1 MFPTKLFLVT
11 YSDGSSE
18 RIPDKIPVEKHHR
31 ADVIVE
37 VNVATGSSFVIKN
50 RWGPSSRRSD
60 GADRVHFESWKDMES
75 QGVEI
80 WPGKAGFA
88 QLTMNGVVSTYR
100 HSVTTPPYKEHP
112 EMLVRRTMVVTG
124 DGRKISMPRA
134 GGRQLELLRDREPG
148 HSIFHMTRVG
158 QGIDSVYQAWAQQ
171 PELAPIK
178 IVAGAGLRFPEVLL
192 KEAEVL
198 AEKAGLLKGPE
209 INKAVVGC
217 NCDIKDLMST
227 GHRAGCPEKR

>member
-18 RIPDKIPVEKHHR
+18 RVSDMLPIEKHHR

-60 GADRVHFESWKDMES
+60 GAERVHFNSWKDMES

-80 WPGKAGFA
+80 WPGKGGFA
-88 QLTMNGVVSTYR
+88 QITMNGIISTYR
-100 HSVTTPPYKEHP
+100 HSVTAPAFKGHP
-112 EMLVRRTMVVTG
+112 ELLVRRTMVVTG

-134 GGRQLELLRDREPG
+134 GGRELELLRDREPS

-158 QGIDSVYQAWAQQ
+158 QGLDSQYKAWAQQ
-171 PELAPIK
+171 PELTPVGP
-178 IVAGAGLRFPEVLL
+178 IVAGAGLKIPSTVIEFV
-192 KEAEVL
+192 
-198 AEKAGLLKGPE
+198 GPE
-209 INKAVVGC
+209 TNKVVVGC